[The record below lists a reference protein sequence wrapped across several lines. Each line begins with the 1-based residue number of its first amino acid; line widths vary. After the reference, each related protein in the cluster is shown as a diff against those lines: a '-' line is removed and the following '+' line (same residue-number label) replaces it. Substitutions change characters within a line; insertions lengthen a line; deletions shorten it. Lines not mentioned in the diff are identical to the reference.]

1 LFDRNGLSLGGMQD
15 YCRFFTES
23 LEDLLNYAYHRKSMK
38 EKDTTQQDF
47 HGDTAPM
54 SAEALNKVG
63 TAYKVY
69 SAIFPALQ
77 AWTMLDSLIPFSP
90 GYMMVAWGTKKAA

>member
-1 LFDRNGLSLGGMQD
+1 MQGKKPA
-15 YCRFFTES
+15 E
-23 LEDLLNYAYHRKSMK
+23 
-38 EKDTTQQDF
+38 QDF

-69 SAIFPALQ
+69 SAVYPALR
-77 AWTMLDSLIPFSP
+77 AWTMLDQPDSVLAGLHDGGP
-90 GYMMVAWGTKKAA
+90 GPNRAA

>member
-1 LFDRNGLSLGGMQD
+1 MERHGLIVSGMQD

-23 LEDLLNYAYHRKSMK
+23 IEDLLNFAYHKKSMK
-38 EKDTTQQDF
+38 GKDTKEQDF

-63 TAYKVY
+63 TAYKLY
-69 SAIFPALQ
+69 SAVYPALR
-77 AWTMLDSLIPFSP
+77 AWTMLDNLIPFSS
-90 GYMMVAWGTKKAA
+90 GYMMVAWGKKKAA